1 MTEWSSKLDL
11 VFSRD
16 TDHGPISETRVEE
29 LQPCLSKDLVRT
41 SNPEM
46 VVRGFEETDFVGD
59 CPVDDRWQE
68 LADFSIS
75 EYKLSSSSGLID

>member
-1 MTEWSSKLDL
+1 MIDWSNQLEL

-41 SNPEM
+41 SNLEM
-46 VVRGFEETDFVGD
+46 VVKGFE
-59 CPVDDRWQE
+59 Q
-68 LADFSIS
+68 I
-75 EYKLSSSSGLID
+75 